1 MRTNKRQTNL
11 KDIKA
16 SFQQSGYV
24 DWHFNPRLS
33 DSQNEDH
40 DGEVVVQTA

>member
-24 DWHFNPRLS
+24 D
-33 DSQNEDH
+33 
-40 DGEVVVQTA
+40 

>member
-40 DGEVVVQTA
+40 DGEVVV

>member
-16 SFQQSGYV
+16 SCQQSG
-24 DWHFNPRLS
+24 
-33 DSQNEDH
+33 
-40 DGEVVVQTA
+40 

>member
-16 SFQQSGYV
+16 SFQQSG
-24 DWHFNPRLS
+24 
-33 DSQNEDH
+33 
-40 DGEVVVQTA
+40 

>member
-16 SFQQSGYV
+16 SCQQSGY
-24 DWHFNPRLS
+24 
-33 DSQNEDH
+33 
-40 DGEVVVQTA
+40 